1 MKYLIILSILF
12 FLIAGCLSACFDM
25 EFPDC
30 PSVADAT
37 PNPQGALGILI
48 KFLLRL
54 ATGVYSHPCSDTPH
68 WHIPVP
74 VLPVAGELPSAPSS
88 FAKASALRRTVL
100 KFLSNIGKTV
110 NIAERKIKY
119 LEL

>member
-1 MKYLIILSILF
+1 
-12 FLIAGCLSACFDM
+12 
-25 EFPDC
+25 
-30 PSVADAT
+30 
-37 PNPQGALGILI
+37 
-48 KFLLRL
+48 LRL

-100 KFLSNIGKTV
+100 KFLLNIGKTV
-110 NIAERKIKY
+110 NIAERKIKC